1 VSTLKSHASPPQVR
15 RLKEFG
21 VTHGELTRYLKALL
35 KDSEQLAAMIDN
47 IPSIDNLDFIMESD
61 ALGHVIM
68 DQQQGHECLSAV
80 ADSVSL
86 EDVSW
91 FSVLLYLFLF
101 MFSCLYLF
109 PCGVYLGQLLI
120 LRISCVFLS
129 VILDRNHCQCASSR
143 RLLKAAALKRS
154 CRQRVSGGREF
165 DWVLNLCLF

>member
-1 VSTLKSHASPPQVR
+1 MLQTDPSHPSFHSPFSSPTLFHCQVR

-86 EDVSW
+86 EDVSSFTMLTLGLFW
-91 FSVLLYLFLF
+91 VLFTTDLVSPSGDYALARVHT
-101 MFSCLYLF
+101 LF
-109 PCGVYLGQLLI
+109 PAGI
-120 LRISCVFLS
+120 LHLSLPKYWIANVSQCVF
-129 VILDRNHCQCASSR
+129 SR
-143 RLLKAAALKRS
+143 
-154 CRQRVSGGREF
+154 
-165 DWVLNLCLF
+165 

>member
-1 VSTLKSHASPPQVR
+1 MR

-86 EDVSW
+86 EDVSSFTMLTLGLFW
-91 FSVLLYLFLF
+91 KSCTADLVSPSGDCALARVHTRSNPCRNIASFSL
-101 MFSCLYLF
+101 
-109 PCGVYLGQLLI
+109 
-120 LRISCVFLS
+120 
-129 VILDRNHCQCASSR
+129 
-143 RLLKAAALKRS
+143 
-154 CRQRVSGGREF
+154 
-165 DWVLNLCLF
+165 